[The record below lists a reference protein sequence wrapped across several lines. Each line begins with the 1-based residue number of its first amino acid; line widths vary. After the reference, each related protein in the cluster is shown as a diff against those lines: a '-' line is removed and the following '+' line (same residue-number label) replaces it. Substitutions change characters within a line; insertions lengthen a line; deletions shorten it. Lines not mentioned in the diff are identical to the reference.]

1 MRIHYEDVIL
11 RGYIQEIEELEDF
24 YNERRDLLVKEK
36 VEKAIKA
43 KNEWFDKA
51 YEELKNSGEDF
62 DDSIIIDDYQEFAS
76 KETYKYY
83 LELSSYFQKAYA
95 VFENQIAE
103 SGKRI
108 DFSKYPKVEQM
119 NWAVNV
125 LKHAK
130 GKSYDNLVRVNSK
143 FVQKPVEFSEMY
155 QYYLPTGEILNLEFS
170 DLTDFLDEVKTIW
183 QDCIKE
189 NQQRREQEQIE
200 KQ

>member
-1 MRIHYEDVIL
+1 MRIHFEDISLL
-11 RGYIQEIEELEDF
+11 RYIDEIKELEEF

-36 VEKAIKA
+36 VDLAIKG
-43 KNEWFDKA
+43 KSEWFDQMYNEIKS
-51 YEELKNSGEDF
+51 LGEDF
-62 DDSIIIDDYQEFAS
+62 DDSWLIDEYQEFAS
-76 KETYKYY
+76 KESYKYY

-130 GKSYDNLVRVNSK
+130 GKSYDNLIKANSK
-143 FVQKPVEFSEMY
+143 YIQPPVEFADIY
-155 QYYLPTGEILNLEFS
+155 PYYYTAGEILNLEFS
-170 DLTDFLDEVKTIW
+170 DLTEFFKEVKTIW
-183 QDCIKE
+183 EDCLKE
-189 NQQRREQEQIE
+189 NKQKREREQIA
-200 KQ
+200 K